1 MDCKKII
8 QKIKNATTKKN
19 LKRNKE
25 KVATYLFLILF
36 LILIIVN
43 GQNILLRFIDNLKR
57 TNSEN
62 SLIYDYALNNNVF
75 VEKLK
80 YQINSFINYWVH
92 FLDPVTVEK
101 KPILDFIIE
110 NVVYNPLLSFAN
122 FINGLSSFLLLLE
135 TILILLV
142 CFMIFRLSSIN
153 SKNLSFITT
162 KPARIKI
169 KIINFFSNLKI
180 KIYKFLNF
188 LKKQLRDYKRF
199 LSISIGLVLAL
210 YNFWSLLICDII
222 AIFKNSFIYIILSLT
237 EKNAQLMGIYAFGRD
252 IAMFLLALYSK
263 FAFTFPY
270 LNIIL
275 IIFIIIILLKLSVK
289 SNLKKAK
296 KKFIENWIGEIYE

>member
-43 GQNILLRFIDNLKR
+43 GQNLLLRFIDNLKR

-62 SLIYDYALNNNVF
+62 SLIYEYALANNVF

-80 YQINSFINYWVH
+80 AQINSFINYWQH

-101 KPILDFIIE
+101 KPVLDFFIE
-110 NVVYNPLLSFAN
+110 NLILNPLTAVAN
-122 FINGLSSFLLLLE
+122 FINGLSSFLLIIE
-135 TILILLV
+135 TAVIVLVLVLI
-142 CFMIFRLSSIN
+142 IRASSIN
-153 SKNLSFITT
+153 SQNLGFITT
-162 KPARIKI
+162 KPAKIKL
-169 KIINFFSNLKI
+169 KIINFFDGLKE
-180 KIYKFLNF
+180 KMKSFFKF
-188 LKKQLRDYKRF
+188 LKKQLRDYKRL
-199 LSISIGLVLAL
+199 LSA
-210 YNFWSLLICDII
+210 LLIAVLLLKNYISLFILDLVGI
-222 AIFKNSFIYIILSLT
+222 AKNSLYYIVMYMEDPNT
-237 EKNAQLMGIYAFGRD
+237 KLMGVYALGRD
-252 IAMFLLALYSK
+252 FVMFLLALYSK

-270 LNIIL
+270 LNVFL
-275 IIFIIIILLKLSVK
+275 IIFIIIILLKLSVR